1 MKKVSPRL
9 WCALILLGLMGQ
21 FAWTIENMYFNVF
34 LYNTISTDP
43 NYIAAMVAASAIVAT
58 LTTLLMGVLSDRAG
72 RRKAFICGGYLL
84 WGLSTAAS
92 GLITVDNAAS
102 LFPAANAVAAAA
114 VMVIV
119 MDCAMTFFGSTA
131 NDAAFN
137 AYVTDTVSN
146 AQRGRVESVLAILPL
161 VSMLIIFGGFDGMTQ
176 AGNWQMFFLIFG
188 ALVTLT
194 GVASLF
200 LLKEQPAT
208 PKREPFFQQLAYGF
222 RPSVIARHR
231 ALYLSLLAMCV
242 FSIAVQVFFPYL
254 IIYMQHYLLLDNYAL
269 VLGVVLIVA
278 SAASVLGGRV
288 IDRVGK
294 LRFAGPASIVMLAGL
309 AGMYF
314 ARGIAAVMAMGAV
327 MMSGYMLLTAALS
340 AQVRD
345 LTPPEKAGH
354 FQGIRM
360 IFAVMLPMIIG
371 PFIGAAV
378 IRGNGQTY
386 VELGQSKTVPTPAIF
401 LAAAIALL
409 LVAVPLLLLRR
420 EAARGQVAPQAET
433 ADEGEDESC

>member
-84 WGLSTAAS
+84 WGLSTAAF

-314 ARGIAAVMAMGAV
+314 ARGMAAVMAMGAV

-433 ADEGEDESC
+433 ANEGEDESC

>member
-84 WGLSTAAS
+84 WGLSTAAF

-401 LAAAIALL
+401 LAAAISLL

>member
-84 WGLSTAAS
+84 WGFSTAAF

>member
-84 WGLSTAAS
+84 WGLSTAAF

-278 SAASVLGGRV
+278 SAASVLGGKV

-314 ARGIAAVMAMGAV
+314 ARGMAAVMAMGAV

-409 LVAVPLLLLRR
+409 MVAVPLLLLRR

>member
-72 RRKAFICGGYLL
+72 RRKAFICGGYLP
-84 WGLSTAAS
+84 WGLSTAAF

>member
-84 WGLSTAAS
+84 WGFSTTAC

>member
-43 NYIAAMVAASAIVAT
+43 NNIAAMVAASAIVAT
-58 LTTLLMGVLSDRAG
+58 QTTLLMGVLSDRAG

-84 WGLSTAAS
+84 WGLSTAAF

-278 SAASVLGGRV
+278 SAASVLSGKV

-314 ARGIAAVMAMGAV
+314 ARGMAAVMAMGAV

>member
-84 WGLSTAAS
+84 WGLSTAAF

>member
-84 WGLSTAAS
+84 WGLSTAAF

-278 SAASVLGGRV
+278 SAASVLGGKV

-314 ARGIAAVMAMGAV
+314 TRGMAAVMAMGAV

>member
-84 WGLSTAAS
+84 WGLSTAAF

-137 AYVTDTVSN
+137 AYVTDTVNN

-401 LAAAIALL
+401 LAAAISLL

>member
-84 WGLSTAAS
+84 WGLSTAAF

-114 VMVIV
+114 VMAIV

-200 LLKEQPAT
+200 LLKEQPAA

-278 SAASVLGGRV
+278 SAASVLGGKV

-314 ARGIAAVMAMGAV
+314 ARGMAAVMAMGAV

>member
-84 WGLSTAAS
+84 WGLSTAAF

-176 AGNWQMFFLIFG
+176 AGNWQMFFLIFVP
-188 ALVTLT
+188 LVTLT

-278 SAASVLGGRV
+278 SAASVLGGKV

-314 ARGIAAVMAMGAV
+314 ARGMAAVMAMGAV

-409 LVAVPLLLLRR
+409 MVAVPLLLLRR

>member
-84 WGLSTAAS
+84 WGLSTAAF

-378 IRGNGQTY
+378 IRVNGQTY

>member
-84 WGLSTAAS
+84 WGFSTAAF

-378 IRGNGQTY
+378 IRVNGQTY